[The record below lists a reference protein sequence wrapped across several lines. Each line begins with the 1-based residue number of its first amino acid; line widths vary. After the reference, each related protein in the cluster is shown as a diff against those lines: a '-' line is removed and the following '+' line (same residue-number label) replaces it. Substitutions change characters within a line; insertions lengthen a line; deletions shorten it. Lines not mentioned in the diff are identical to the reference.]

1 MTDRRRFLAK
11 AGGGMAAV
19 AAAAIADAPNVI
31 AKAGGL
37 VPPRAT
43 ARLGE
48 SS

>member
-1 MTDRRRFLAK
+1 MTERRRFVAK
-11 AGGGMAAV
+11 ASGAMATV
-19 AAAAIADAPNVI
+19 AAAAIADALKVI